1 MSDTLISTQ
10 PVSQA
15 LANSFSRQIK
25 REIKSFCSLDRNT
38 LLRDDLEAVKN
49 FDWETVWLELKGGI
63 PTLFGLL
70 KQLINSPESHKPLV
84 CLILSMILKQC
95 SPKVCLVQRAISV
108 LLYGNG
114 TSKIVRTCHFRAL
127 TMYIYFR
134 YTSVCSH

>member
-63 PTLFGLL
+63 PTLFGYL
-70 KQLINSPESHKPLV
+70 NS
-84 CLILSMILKQC
+84 
-95 SPKVCLVQRAISV
+95 
-108 LLYGNG
+108 
-114 TSKIVRTCHFRAL
+114 
-127 TMYIYFR
+127 
-134 YTSVCSH
+134 